1 MDSRREPPHAPH
13 RRGDGRQGLQDL
25 PHLREGAGVSGFS
38 ALVLAGS
45 RGGPDPV
52 AQAAGV
58 SHKGLAT
65 VGGETLLARVVG
77 ALMLA
82 GAERIAVSTSDPEIE
97 AAAVAMASAGGAV
110 FIELL
115 PATGSPSQSVAD
127 AFAALGAPLLV
138 TTVDHALLQAE
149 WVAQFLA
156 DTPTDADIAALLAP
170 EAIVRADVP
179 DTQRTWL
186 KLRDGRYSGCN
197 LFYLA
202 SGRAVRAV
210 ELWRTVERH
219 RKQPWKIAAVLGIDM
234 LAQYLAGRLT
244 LDEAIARLGARAGV
258 TAAAVRSRY
267 GLAAVDVDKP
277 ADLQLVRRI
286 AAAQA
291 AAGRPPASGG

>member
-1 MDSRREPPHAPH
+1 MT
-13 RRGDGRQGLQDL
+13 
-25 PHLREGAGVSGFS
+25 GFS

-82 GAERIAVSTSDPEIE
+82 GAGRIAVSTDNAEIE
-97 AAAVAMASAGGAV
+97 AAAIAMAAAGGAV
-110 FIELL
+110 FIEPL
-115 PATGSPSQSVAD
+115 PATGSPSQSVAQG
-127 AFAALGAPLLV
+127 FAAMGAPLLV

-149 WVAQFLA
+149 WIAQFLA
-156 DTPTDADIAALLAP
+156 DAPPDADIAALLAP
-170 EAIVRADVP
+170 EAVVRAAVP

-186 KLRDGRYSGCN
+186 NLRDGRYSGCN

-202 SGRAVRAV
+202 TGRAVQAV
-210 ELWRTVERH
+210 DLWRKVERH
-219 RKQPWKIAAVLGIDM
+219 RKQPWKIAGILGLDM

-244 LDEAIARLGARAGV
+244 LDEAVARLGAKAGV
-258 TAAAVRSRY
+258 KAAAVRSTY

-277 ADLQLVRRI
+277 ADLDLVRRI

-291 AAGRPPASGG
+291 AAQRPPASGE

>member
-1 MDSRREPPHAPH
+1 MT
-13 RRGDGRQGLQDL
+13 
-25 PHLREGAGVSGFS
+25 GFS

-52 AQAAGV
+52 AEAAGV

-65 VGGETLLARVVG
+65 VDGETLLARVVG

-82 GAERIAVSTSDPEIE
+82 GAGRVAVSTNDPEIE
-97 AAAVAMASAGGAV
+97 ASAIAMASAGGAA
-110 FIELL
+110 FIEPLA
-115 PATGSPSQSVAD
+115 ATGSPSQSVAE
-127 AFAALGAPLLV
+127 AFATLGAPLLV

-149 WVAQFLA
+149 WIEQFLA
-156 DTPTDADIAALLAP
+156 DTPPDADIAALLAP
-170 EAIVRADVP
+170 EAVVRAAAP

-202 SGRAVRAV
+202 TPRAIQAV

-219 RKQPWKIAAVLGIDM
+219 RKQPWKIAGVLGLDM

-244 LDEAIARLGARAGV
+244 LDDAVTRLGAKAGV
-258 TAAAVRSRY
+258 KAAAIRSTY
-267 GLAAVDVDKP
+267 GQAAIDVDKP
-277 ADLQLVRRI
+277 ADLELVRRI
-286 AAAQA
+286 AAARA
-291 AAGRPPASGG
+291 EGSPPPASGE

>member
-1 MDSRREPPHAPH
+1 
-13 RRGDGRQGLQDL
+13 
-25 PHLREGAGVSGFS
+25 VNGFS

-45 RGGPDPV
+45 RGGADPV

-65 VGGETLLARVVG
+65 VGDETLLARVVG

-82 GAERIAVSTSDPEIE
+82 GAGRIAISTNDPQIE
-97 AAAVAMASAGGAV
+97 AAAIAMASAGGAV
-110 FIELL
+110 FIEPL
-115 PATGSPSQSVAD
+115 PATVSPSQSVAE
-127 AFAALGAPLLV
+127 AFATLGAPLLV

-149 WVAQFLA
+149 WIEQFLA
-156 DTPTDADIAALLAP
+156 DTPPDADIAALLAP
-170 EAIVRADVP
+170 EPVVQAAVP

-202 SGRAVRAV
+202 TARAAAAV

-219 RKQPWKIAAVLGIDM
+219 RKQPWKIAGVLGIDM
-234 LAQYLAGRLT
+234 LAQYLTGRLS
-244 LDEAIARLGARAGV
+244 LDEAVARLGAKAGV
-258 TAAAVRSRY
+258 KAAAVRSAY

-277 ADLQLVRRI
+277 ADLELVRRI

-291 AAGRPPASGG
+291 AAQPPPASDG